1 MKQHILSCEVI
12 LKMPKDISVR
22 ISFLWKNVSIWNG
35 IPKLVYLFAVFWI
48 GKMYK
53 IIIVHLLGIDDV
65 TVFFLTE
72 ILWVNSIGS

>member
-1 MKQHILSCEVI
+1 MNAKKYFWELHYSE
-12 LKMPKDISVR
+12 
-22 ISFLWKNVSIWNG
+22 KNWSIWNEN
-35 IPKLVYLFAVFWI
+35 PELVYLFAVFWI
-48 GKMYK
+48 GEVYE

>member
-1 MKQHILSCEVI
+1 MRTTI
-12 LKMPKDISVR
+12 
-22 ISFLWKNVSIWNG
+22 LWKIGWIWNE
-35 IPKLVYLFAVFWI
+35 IPKVVYLFAVFWI
-48 GKMYK
+48 GKVYE

>member
-1 MKQHILSCEVI
+1 
-12 LKMPKDISVR
+12 MPKDISENY
-22 ISFLWKNVSIWNG
+22 IPLKKKKGSIWNEN
-35 IPKLVYLFAVFWI
+35 PNLVYLFAVFWI
-48 GKMYK
+48 GEVYE